1 MISFSPESCGERRG
15 LPQETTD
22 GAGEPREWLG
32 GGGVGMGMERHNN
45 KIIITVSN
53 KFKCVVV
60 LLLRHNKT
68 KMLSK
73 C

>member
-1 MISFSPESCGERRG
+1 MA
-15 LPQETTD
+15 D

-32 GGGVGMGMERHNN
+32 GGVGMGMEGHNN

-60 LLLRHNKT
+60 LSLTHNKT